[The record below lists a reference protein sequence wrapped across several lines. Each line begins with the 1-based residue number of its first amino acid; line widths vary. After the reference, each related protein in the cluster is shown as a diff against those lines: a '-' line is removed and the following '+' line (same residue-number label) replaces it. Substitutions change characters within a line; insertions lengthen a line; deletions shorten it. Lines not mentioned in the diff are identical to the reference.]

1 MLLTKRIHESR
12 VTKVTN
18 TPTAPNYPRH
28 HHPSFAANIR
38 YDFPPPPVSISPTLP
53 LPPFIPLY
61 PYHVAASS
69 TLSLP
74 YLPFSH
80 HALFLAP
87 TRTPDRVSSNPQESS
102 SSLAFSRGPPRRVAS
117 VVPDVCQRRRGGR
130 HHHHCRARRC
140 RVLRGTYKS
149 PGVCRRQIIA
159 NPSRRECK
167 DIVGWWTR
175 RPARATMKV
184 PRARDAPTR

>member
-80 HALFLAP
+80 HARSSLHQLAP
-87 TRTPDRVSSNPQESS
+87 PIASLPTHRRARHPSRSREDHRDASLRSCPTYANVVVVAVTITTVALVVVGSSVARINRQESADDR
-102 SSLAFSRGPPRRVAS
+102 LLRIRRGAS
-117 VVPDVCQRRRGGR
+117 VRTSSGGGPVVPL
-130 HHHHCRARRC
+130 AR
-140 RVLRGTYKS
+140 
-149 PGVCRRQIIA
+149 P
-159 NPSRRECK
+159 
-167 DIVGWWTR
+167 
-175 RPARATMKV
+175 
-184 PRARDAPTR
+184 

>member
-18 TPTAPNYPRH
+18 TPTSPNYPRH

-38 YDFPPPPVSISPTLP
+38 YDFPSPRFNISHASTPSIHPSIRITSPL
-53 LPPFIPLY
+53 LPPCLY
-61 PYHVAASS
+61 PSRI
-69 TLSLP
+69 TP

-87 TRTPDRVSSNPQESS
+87 TRTPSRVSSNPQESS

-149 PGVCRRQIIA
+149 PGVCRRHIIA
-159 NPSRRECK
+159 NPRRECK
-167 DIVGWWTR
+167 DIVG
-175 RPARATMKV
+175 
-184 PRARDAPTR
+184 